1 MKIKLLFFATLRD
14 AAGGRALDFELK
26 PEATVEELLER
37 LGETHP
43 RLAPHLESS
52 LVSVNKEY
60 APAET
65 VLSEGD
71 EVALFPPVSG
81 G

>member
-1 MKIKLLFFATLRD
+1 MKTRVLFFATLRD
-14 AAGGRALDFELK
+14 AAGAREMTFEFEPGDTVGDLLLK
-26 PEATVEELLER
+26 
-37 LGETHP
+37 LGQAYP
-43 RLAPHLESS
+43 RLAPYLETS